1 MKKIR
6 NYRLRHGHAAGHVR
20 DTYLDAAEVY
30 PGWVKQPGS
39 KEANV
44 NFEVNHQV
52 REIPLSRACGF
63 VWNCTDCI
71 PRDVYRALQDAGLKI
86 GRQTYAAC
94 ARAMRA
100 DILKRVKLSNR
111 S

>member
-1 MKKIR
+1 MNKIR

-20 DTYLDAAEVY
+20 DTFLDAHEVY
-30 PGWVKQPGS
+30 LSWAKQPGS
-39 KEANV
+39 KESHV
-44 NFEVNHQV
+44 SFEENHRA
-52 REIPLSRACGF
+52 REIPLSQACAL

-71 PRDVYRALQDAGLKI
+71 PFDVYSTLRIAGLEI

-100 DILKRVKLSNR
+100 DILKRVKAQQS
-111 S
+111 